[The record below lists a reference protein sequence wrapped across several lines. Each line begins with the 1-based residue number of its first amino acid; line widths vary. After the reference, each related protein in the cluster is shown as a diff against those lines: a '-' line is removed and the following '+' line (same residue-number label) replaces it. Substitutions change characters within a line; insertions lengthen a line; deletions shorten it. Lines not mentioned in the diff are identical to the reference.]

1 MRQAIRKRAK
11 DLSPKIMTNILV
23 LSTVAK
29 KTEVL
34 DENKMDFW
42 DSMEP
47 ELILKLRDTELEDLI
62 NLMWSAIEIEKG
74 SKMFYEE
81 LEKEVTKRILRVKD
95 EEF

>member
-1 MRQAIRKRAK
+1 
-11 DLSPKIMTNILV
+11 V

-29 KTEVL
+29 QEIL

-47 ELILKLRDTELEDLI
+47 ELILKLRDTDLEDLI
-62 NLMWSAIEIEKG
+62 NLMWSAIEINKG
-74 SKMFYEE
+74 SRMFYEE
-81 LEKEVTKRILRVKD
+81 LEKEITKRILRIKD